1 MSRRTC
7 LLLALIAG
15 AAAAAPAVP
24 VAPTAPPPA
33 ATEPPPDTDVFI
45 ADLYLEVGKVAP
57 PQNITDRDGYDNQ
70 PAFTLDGSALL
81 FVAEG
86 EGDQTDVWRYELAS
100 GAKTQVTNTPQAEY
114 SPTPL
119 ASGGFSA
126 VRVEAPQAK
135 GEVYTESQ
143 HLYRYG
149 MDGIATGPIV
159 PSLNRIGYHAWLD
172 ATHFAAF
179 IVGSEETKLPNQLV
193 LVDVDTGKVSPLAFD
208 IGSSLA
214 RAPDGRVTFVDKTNP
229 KAWTVATLA
238 LGDMKPKALIATP
251 PGPPDEKDSERS
263 QHLCWLPDG
272 TLLMAK
278 GKWLLRWDG
287 KAGSGWTALAELKDL
302 PGDITRLAVS
312 RDGRHLA
319 FVVVIKDRN
328 RMRGIRG

>member
-7 LLLALIAG
+7 LIIALCAG
-15 AAAAAPAVP
+15 AASAAPA
-24 VAPTAPPPA
+24 ASPPPA
-33 ATEPPPDTDVFI
+33 TVPPPPPDSDVFV

-57 PQNITDRDGYDNQ
+57 PQNITDREGYDNQ

-81 FVAEG
+81 YVAED
-86 EGDQTDVWRYELAS
+86 EGGQTDVWRYDLGS
-100 GAKTQVTNTPQAEY
+100 GARSQVTSTPQSEY

-126 VRVEAPQAK
+126 VRVEDPLAK

-149 MDGIATGPIV
+149 LDGVAAGPV
-159 PSLNRIGYHAWLD
+159 VAGLNRVGYHAWLD

-179 IVGSEETKLPNQLV
+179 IVGGGESKLPNRLV
-193 LVDVDTGKVSPLAFD
+193 LVDAETGKVTPLAFD
-208 IGSSLA
+208 IGGSLA
-214 RAPDGRVTFVDKTNP
+214 RAPDGRVTFVDKSNP
-229 KAWTVATLA
+229 KAWTVAALA
-238 LGDMKPKALIATP
+238 PGDLKPKLLIATP
-251 PGPPDEKDSERS
+251 PGPPDEPENERS

-287 KAGSGWTALAELKDL
+287 KPGSGWSALAELKDL

-312 RDGRHLA
+312 RDGRRLA
-319 FVVVIKDRN
+319 LVVMIKDPN
-328 RMRGIRG
+328 RTRGIRG